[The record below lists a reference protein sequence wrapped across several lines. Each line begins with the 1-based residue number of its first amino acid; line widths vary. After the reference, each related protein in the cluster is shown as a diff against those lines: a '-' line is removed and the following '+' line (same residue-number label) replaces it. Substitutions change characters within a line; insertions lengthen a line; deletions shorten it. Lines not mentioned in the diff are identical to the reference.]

1 MVFQTNEVKMK
12 KFQLWHE
19 TLMNGD
25 VIPAEKSSFQQLVD
39 YTVRKFPNWYN
50 QTDLMSFQT
59 VCSFSRDTRKASYPQ
74 KNIGSFSTLEEAKE
88 AVKSCFPFFW
98 EEELVNDKIQHVLYG
113 TGFLYVIRESI
124 DNEKNC
130 YVW

>member
-1 MVFQTNEVKMK
+1 MVFKTNEVKMK

-59 VCSFSRDTRKASYPQ
+59 V
-74 KNIGSFSTLEEAKE
+74 
-88 AVKSCFPFFW
+88 
-98 EEELVNDKIQHVLYG
+98 
-113 TGFLYVIRESI
+113 
-124 DNEKNC
+124 
-130 YVW
+130 